1 MSSPVQ
7 FAPWEE
13 AARQKGITGRDLEDS
28 YFAMLK
34 ERRTPLLQSMKEAFI
49 GLMKELNQGRGQSD
63 VRLEIG
69 PDTNEGF
76 SISSVHGS
84 GAPKRQVWLT
94 LSGTTEILASRRDS
108 KEGDCGAI
116 SYHASGWDDFE
127 LVGSDSEERR
137 LNKVVES
144 HCRWMLAG
152 D

>member
-1 MSSPVQ
+1 
-7 FAPWEE
+7 
-13 AARQKGITGRDLEDS
+13 
-28 YFAMLK
+28 
-34 ERRTPLLQSMKEAFI
+34 MKEAFI

-137 LNKVVES
+137 LNKVVEL